1 MSSVLTQNLCMK
13 LAIDSTKAVTSGLL
27 STGCLTSGSYTIPKS
42 SPSKWM
48 FCILNYTMQKGNR
61 YVAFHWSQVV
71 HDHYDYKDAKFPNI
85 FSTIFFL
92 YISLSF
98 PSRLLLFV
106 YILTATMTR
115 CWWLS
120 ASIFVMLLPVFMRPQ
135 GYSLMRCYALCRY
148 LKCIKISQDLWPC
161 FERDCHALGQ
171 DWGIKCL
178 SLIADWE
185 FNFKSEGCSIMA
197 S

>member
-1 MSSVLTQNLCMK
+1 MK
-13 LAIDSTKAVTSGLL
+13 LAIDSTKAVASGLL

-48 FCILNYTMQKGNR
+48 FCILNDTMQKGNR

-115 CWWLS
+115 CWYYLPRFSLCYFQCSCDHKDILLCAVTLCVDISS
-120 ASIFVMLLPVFMRPQ
+120 ASKSP
-135 GYSLMRCYALCRY
+135 
-148 LKCIKISQDLWPC
+148 KIYD
-161 FERDCHALGQ
+161 HALSGIVTL
-171 DWGIKCL
+171 WGKI
-178 SLIADWE
+178 
-185 FNFKSEGCSIMA
+185 GV
-197 S
+197 